1 MISIII
7 TYYTGLNILQSNL
20 SLLAQ
25 TKLDNV
31 EIIIVNDNPSV
42 SLNTKMLP
50 KMNGTLLRILAMP
63 QNGGY
68 AAACNFGAQN
78 ANGELLI
85 FMDSDILVEGPW
97 LDHLLQTYH
106 STTCCGAVSATILNL
121 NQQGVVHWG
130 LGIYKGFEVIK
141 PFRDGNIPPKLQHGV
156 YEFNMATSGCIL
168 IPKRVFDEV
177 GNFDERFYNGFCDL
191 DLTYRITRQNYKCVY
206 CSDAIVYHRGKVS
219 GATRLISEDDTRALF
234 IKKWKDDLPND
245 GESILPYLYSANINF
260 EPSKEYFLINFS
272 RSLWAKEYHSI
283 ILSCLDATINSYYEF
298 RNHSS
303 DIIIL
308 EDFLPWSL
316 CGLNTPILYYCDNIK
331 SLVHNQHWY
340 KYRLGKK
347 DIIADKNGNLLL
359 TDSLLK

>member
-1 MISIII
+1 MVSIII
-7 TYYTGLNILQSNL
+7 TYYTGLNILKSNL
-20 SLLAQ
+20 SLLLQ
-25 TKLDNV
+25 TKLFNV

-42 SLNTKMLP
+42 QLTTDMLP
-50 KMNGTLLRILAMP
+50 LASDIPFRILTMP

-78 ANGELLI
+78 SNGDLLI
-85 FMDSDILVEGPW
+85 FMDSDILIEGQW
-97 LDHLLQTYH
+97 LDHLLQTYQD
-106 STTCCGAVSATILNL
+106 TARCGAVSATILNL

-130 LGIYKGFEVIK
+130 LGMYKGLEVIK
-141 PFRDGNIPPKLQHGV
+141 PFRNGNIPKKLQHGV

-177 GNFDERFYNGFCDL
+177 GKFDERFYNGFCDL
-191 DLTYRITRQNYKCVY
+191 DLTYRITRQKYKCVY

-219 GATRLISEDDTRALF
+219 GTTRLMSEDDTRALF

-245 GESILPYLYSANINF
+245 GESILTHLYCANINF
-260 EPSKEYFLINFS
+260 KTNKEYFLVNFS

-283 ILSCLDATINSYYEF
+283 LLSCLDATVSSYYEF
-298 RNHSS
+298 KNQVS
-303 DIIIL
+303 DPIIL

-316 CGLNTPILYYCDNIK
+316 CGLYAPILYYCDNIK
-331 SLVHNQHWY
+331 SLIHNQHWF
-340 KYRLGKK
+340 KYRSKK
-347 DIIADKNGNLLL
+347 RDIIADKDGNILL